1 MRTSIRKPN
10 RLYLERLAL
19 QMESDPTEAINYLL
33 TELRRVGYSFNSGVT
48 LAVGSLETT
57 RSTENHELGYAIEP
71 EVKPKTLGSTGSL
84 MAALTKDPVIERILT
99 AGLEQF

>member
-1 MRTSIRKPN
+1 MRTSIRKHN
-10 RLYLERLAL
+10 RLYLERLAS
-19 QMESDPTEAINYLL
+19 QMESDPTEAVNYLL

-48 LAVGSLETT
+48 LAVGDHTPT
-57 RSTENHELGYAIEP
+57 RSTENYELGYAIEP

-84 MAALTKDPVIERILT
+84 MAALSKDPVIEHLLT